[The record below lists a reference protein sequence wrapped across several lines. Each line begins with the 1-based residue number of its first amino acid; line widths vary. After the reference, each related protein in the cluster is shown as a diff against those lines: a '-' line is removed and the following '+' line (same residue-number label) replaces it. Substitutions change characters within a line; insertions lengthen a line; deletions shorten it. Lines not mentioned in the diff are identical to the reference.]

1 MNDLTAL
8 KSLRPMMR
16 DLDVYDVLDEFQ
28 QQRVFNND
36 ECMDITNEP
45 NEMFQIDLMLSLL
58 EEKQQRDSQIVA
70 RFMDALRLYYDW
82 IVERWEQCRGAQ
94 TKEYNRYVA
103 YRNESF
109 MPSHESISVY
119 RQKLRWTMHKH
130 LMSLRH
136 GVAEHRYLFVC
147 GIIGTGKQTLVC
159 HACEDYTVV
168 TQMNYKI
175 FYLDLAYC
183 NTQEA
188 ILELLEK
195 LRVQLGDAVKQEE
208 RGNNYSYPSNKI
220 DYWKRTFTQAFA
232 NELSES
238 LLVLAHVNRPSLI
251 KDFDFKCKTVV
262 ITKDTNVVNAVS
274 ESERFVVM
282 LPQGFTEAEGL
293 ELFARALKK
302 KNTMLPPEATELCR
316 ACKYNPFLINLIALR
331 MSEECKHEVPI
342 NWQQHIDNLQNFS
355 MPRPERVSRTI
366 ASTLEQFSV
375 EEQQRFRD
383 LVIFRDNV
391 PMSLRLLQMYWEL
404 DKDTTEALLTRLERS
419 GLLEKRV
426 CKSKMFYIMQYICYN
441 DIKLPPGS
449 NMVNL
454 HRRLLQNYSIRENLA
469 NRREL
474 ELTNVFPNDDYFHF
488 HIAYHIEQAGEHD
501 LFPELYQDFGFLEQ
515 KLRIAGLPNTVGDL
529 RKYQEHIFPTADD
542 REVIIDSLIDFLMAA
557 ECLLSEDTRLLQR
570 ALNFPG
576 HIGHLA
582 KQQVDRY
589 KNRVWLRD
597 VVHCFESSVIKLCH
611 RPDKV
616 RFQDANHVF
625 VSLANND
632 IQLWNLSVEYE
643 LPPMTFKG
651 CDGDQI
657 KDVQR
662 INQFLVAL
670 NRRGLIKVWST
681 KNPPDRPDYR
691 MWEASPREA
700 EMTLTITGGFA
711 CFSVLKRSGHTELIA
726 ISESGVL
733 CVYKVYSSVF
743 RTEKP
748 DIKHPTNIRNA
759 YLLQPFRDL
768 DKPDGGAVRRCLFL
782 VRSEDGTARGIVF
795 NMMSTS
801 VESCFVDEQPPLNV
815 YQLPEGFLFVSTHEV
830 RLRPLESYGLGQAKT
845 IYERKA
851 CTNTC
856 SVVTEDKRFL
866 VLGTERGI
874 SVVNIGDGAEVR
886 RMNISHSIVDLD
898 VLMED
903 GMSQVLLASI
913 SKDGE
918 HAMNLY
924 SLPLGP
930 VSDQYQLE
938 GTTAFLATL
947 DDDPVQLNTVD
958 RYCRLQ
964 QTLLHDEDGGV
975 SHEKTFQ
982 NSAIDAPVLCLAK
995 TRSMYYVGLEN
1006 GKLLGM
1012 TQWHADPTVV
1022 HVVLELGTEITYLE
1036 CFRRV
1041 RQDDLE
1047 AMDILVASGKG
1058 VCRICVDE
1066 RVEVELSETV
1076 RNCYLLYDRYMLLIG
1091 DRCSIQIYDFE
1102 NQTLELVQKE
1112 MERTYGA
1119 AVYGPPPRAALILCT
1134 ADGIVYHLGLHQAAI
1149 ESFDLAPFDMLLTVK
1164 PPQSVSGS
1172 SSHSMTSDG
1181 GHHAA
1186 TTVICSCAL
1195 SADGEFLAIGCHD
1208 GRIIL
1213 HLMEHNRQLGV
1224 LESHQFPVSALYFS
1238 SWTDPSAPHILVS
1251 VGDQIVF
1258 WSVDYLYNNQPRK
1271 SVTSIR
1277 LSGRFNTRRAAPVPD
1292 GAHVSSPSEN
1302 RRSYGSNHSGFST
1315 PVVGSPVSRSFLSDR
1330 FEESSQW
1337 FDKRGSTVKPHL
1349 LSCIKLIGRAKR
1361 LIMNREFSKF
1371 LTMDDEGYIHYLRFY
1386 RPSVSHLLMPPPANF
1401 GMRSPTIVTAAA
1413 TANTPT
1419 TTNGTNGG
1427 GGGVHPYVTHLI

>member
-1 MNDLTAL
+1 MNDVNAL
-8 KSLRPMMR
+8 KSLRAMMG
-16 DLDVYDVLDEFQ
+16 DLDVYDVLYDFGHH
-28 QQRVFNND
+28 RVFNTD
-36 ECMDITNEP
+36 ECMEISNEP
-45 NEMFQIDLMLSLL
+45 TEMFQIDLMFSML
-58 EEKQQRDSQIVA
+58 EEKHQRDPQIVS
-70 RFMDALRLYYDW
+70 RFMDAIRNYYDW
-82 IVERWEQCRGAQ
+82 IVERWEMYRNVL

-119 RQKLRWTMHKH
+119 RKELRWTMHKH

-136 GVAEHRYLFVC
+136 GVAEHRYLFVY
-147 GIIGTGKQTLVC
+147 GKIGTGKQTLVC
-159 HACEDYTVV
+159 QACEDLTVV

-183 NTQEA
+183 NTKEA
-188 ILELLEK
+188 ILEQLEK

-238 LLVLAHVNRPSLI
+238 LLVLAHVSRPSLI

-262 ITKDTNVVNAVS
+262 ITKDMDVVHAVS
-274 ESERFVVM
+274 ESERFVVK
-282 LPQGFTEAEGL
+282 LPQGFTEPEGL

-302 KNTMLPPEATELCR
+302 KNTMLPPAATELCR
-316 ACKYNPFLINLIALR
+316 ACQGNPFLINLIALR
-331 MSEECKHEVPI
+331 MSEESKHEVPI
-342 NWQQHIDNLQNFS
+342 NWQQHIDNLQKCTF
-355 MPRPERVSRTI
+355 PRSERVSRTI

-391 PMSLRLLQMYWEL
+391 PLSLRLLEMYWEM
-404 DKDTTEALLTRLERS
+404 DKETTEGFLTKLERS

-449 NMVNL
+449 DMINL
-454 HRRLLQNYSIRENLA
+454 HRRLLQNYSIRENLD

-474 ELTNVFPNDDYFHF
+474 ELTNVFPNDDYFYF
-488 HIAYHIEQAGEHD
+488 HIAYHIDQAGEHD

-529 RKYQEHIFPTADD
+529 RKYQEHIFPMEEDTEA
-542 REVIIDSLIDFLMAA
+542 VIDALIDFLMAT
-557 ECLLSEDTRLLQR
+557 ECLLSEDSRLLQR
-570 ALNFPG
+570 ALNFSGP
-576 HIGHLA
+576 IGQMA
-582 KQQVDRY
+582 KQQVEKY

-681 KNPPDRPDYR
+681 KNPPDKPDYR
-691 MWEASPREA
+691 MREATPREA
-700 EMTLTITGGFA
+700 EMTLSCAGGFA
-711 CFSVLKRSGHTELIA
+711 CFCVLKLSGHTELIA
-726 ISESGVL
+726 ISESGML
-733 CVYKVYSSVF
+733 FVYKVYSSVF
-743 RTEKP
+743 RTEEP
-748 DIKHPTNIRNA
+748 DMKHQTEIKNA

-768 DKPDGGAVRRCLFL
+768 SKPDGGSVRQCLIL
-782 VRSEDGTARGIVF
+782 VACEDGTSRGIVF
-795 NMMSTS
+795 NMRSTS
-801 VESCFVDEQPPLNV
+801 IESIFVDMQPPLNV
-815 YQLPEGFLFVSTHEV
+815 YQLPEGFLFVSKNEV
-830 RLRPLESYGLGQAKT
+830 RLRALEPTGLGQPRT
-845 IYERKA
+845 VYERKA

-874 SVVNIGDGAEVR
+874 SIVNIVEGAEIR

-903 GMSQVLLASI
+903 SMSHVLLASI

-918 HAMNLY
+918 HAVNLY

-938 GTTAFLATL
+938 GTTAFLANL
-947 DDDPVQLNTVD
+947 DEDPVQLNTVD
-958 RYCRLQ
+958 RHCRLQ
-964 QTLLHDEDGGV
+964 QTLLHDIDGAV
-975 SHEKTFQ
+975 SHEKTIQ
-982 NSAIDAPVLCLAK
+982 NEAIDAPVLCLIE
-995 TRSMYYVGLEN
+995 TRSLFYLGLEN
-1006 GKLLGM
+1006 GKLLRM
-1012 TQWHADPTVV
+1012 TKWQSDLGVV
-1022 HVVLELGTEITYLE
+1022 HEVLYLNTEITYLDSF
-1036 CFRRV
+1036 CRAQ
-1041 RQDDLE
+1041 QDDLE
-1047 AMDILVASGKG
+1047 ASKQEILVASGKG
-1058 VCRICVDE
+1058 VCKVCINE
-1066 RVEVELSETV
+1066 RVVLELSEMI
-1076 RNCYLLYDRYMLLIG
+1076 RKCYLLYDRYLLLIG
-1091 DRCSIQIYDFE
+1091 DRCSIQIYDLE

-1112 MERTYGA
+1112 IERSYGA
-1119 AVYGPPPRAALILCT
+1119 AAYGPPPRAALILCT

-1149 ESFDLAPFDMLLTVK
+1149 ESFDLTPFDMLLAVK
-1164 PPQSVSGS
+1164 PASNGS
-1172 SSHSMTSDG
+1172 KMLFDT
-1181 GHHAA
+1181 GHHPAA
-1186 TTVICSCAL
+1186 SVICSCAL

-1213 HLMEHNRQLGV
+1213 HMMEQNRQLGV
-1224 LESHQFPVSALYFS
+1224 LESHQFPVTALYFS

-1277 LSGRFNTRRAAPVPD
+1277 LSGRFSTRRTAAVAD
-1292 GAHVSSPSEN
+1292 SSSSEN
-1302 RRSYGSNHSGFST
+1302 RRSYGSNHSGVST
-1315 PVVGSPVSRSFLSDR
+1315 PVVGSPVSRSFLGER

-1337 FDKRGSTVKPHL
+1337 YDKRGSTVKPHL

-1386 RPSVSHLLMPPPANF
+1386 RSSVSQLLLPPSANY
-1401 GMRSPTIVTAAA
+1401 GMRTPTIITA
-1413 TANTPT
+1413 TITSS
-1419 TTNGTNGG
+1419 TNGINGSG
-1427 GGGVHPYVTHLI
+1427 GANPYITHLI